1 MANSPF
7 VVEVT
12 AENFQEVV
20 VEGSKKQ
27 PVLVDFWAAWCNPC
41 QVLMPLLTRL
51 AEEFGGK
58 FILAKVNSDENQ
70 DLAGQYGVRSLPTV
84 KLFKA
89 GLPAD
94 EFMGALPEGQIR
106 EFLDRHLDRESD
118 KLLQDAIA
126 LASAGQTENAIHKLE
141 EANAMEPGRLPIV
154 LELAKLLGE
163 IGRNEEAEALLNEL
177 SFSDKQNPQVSALLA
192 NLSLAKSTADMPPL
206 EELEARIAADEND
219 LEAYYQTAL
228 QQIQRQ
234 DYEPAIL
241 NLLHIMEKDRTY
253 EDDIGRK
260 TLLQVFELLGDSPLV
275 DTYRRKMF
283 NMMY

>member
-126 LASAGQTENAIHKLE
+126 LASAGQTENAINKLE
-141 EANAMEPGRLPIV
+141 EANAMDPGRLPIV

-177 SFSDKQNPQVSALLA
+177 SFSDKQNPQVTALLA

-206 EELEARIAADEND
+206 EDLEARIAADEND
-219 LEAYYQTAL
+219 LEAYYQAAL
-228 QQIQRQ
+228 QQIQKQ